1 MVEALRQKLALLGC
15 CSKDTFLAARR
26 PNMSMTGRISELSS
40 KHHALEE
47 KITEEEKR
55 PAADITH
62 ISSLKRE
69 KLRIKEELR
78 MLRAS

>member
-1 MVEALRQKLALLGC
+1 
-15 CSKDTFLAARR
+15 
-26 PNMSMTGRISELSS
+26 MSMTGRISELSS